1 MFDNLLV
8 RFFGHA
14 TLHCVL
20 TQPAYIYIYIFFL
33 KRERERE
40 SQRLECGTVVQL
52 KDKDFVVASL
62 FLLQTLVFALLH
74 RLSF

>member
-20 TQPAYIYIYIFFL
+20 TQPAYIYIYFFF
-33 KRERERE
+33 KERERE